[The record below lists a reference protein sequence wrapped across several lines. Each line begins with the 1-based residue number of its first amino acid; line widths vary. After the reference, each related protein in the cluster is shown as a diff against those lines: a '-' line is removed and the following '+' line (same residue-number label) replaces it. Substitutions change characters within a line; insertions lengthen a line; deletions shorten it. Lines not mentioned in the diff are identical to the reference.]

1 MTPESRNRT
10 HLGELFEVGPD
21 GVGYIEDCED
31 HRVYGLHHSMLKGVS
46 LGRSEFA
53 QLNGKRV
60 YFTVL
65 EGVAQE
71 VMLAQEANS
80 GEGSMFFVA

>member
-1 MTPESRNRT
+1 
-10 HLGELFEVGPD
+10 
-21 GVGYIEDCED
+21 
-31 HRVYGLHHSMLKGVS
+31 MLKGVS